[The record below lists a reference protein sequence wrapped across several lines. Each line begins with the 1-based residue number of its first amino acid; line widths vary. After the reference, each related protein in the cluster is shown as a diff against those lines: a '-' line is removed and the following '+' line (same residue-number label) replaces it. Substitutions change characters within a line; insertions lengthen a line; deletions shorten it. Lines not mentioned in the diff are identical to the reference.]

1 MKIMRIDYKNKKLID
16 QEVIDQKE
24 IDFAVEETSLNLQQ
38 DIVATKREL
47 EKAKMRLEVV
57 KSTYPLDVDA
67 YIEAKNDVLSC
78 ETGLTDLE
86 QLKKELGF

>member
-1 MKIMRIDYKNKKLID
+1 MRINYKTKQLID
-16 QEVIDQKE
+16 PETIDQKE

-47 EKAKMRLEVV
+47 ESAKMRLEVA

-67 YIEAKNDVLSC
+67 YIEAKQDVESC
-78 ETGLTDLE
+78 EAGLKDLE
-86 QLKKELGF
+86 ELKEELGL

>member
-47 EKAKMRLEVV
+47 EKAKMRLEIA

-67 YIEAKNDVLSC
+67 HIEAKNDVYSC
-78 ETGLTDLE
+78 ETGLADLE

>member
-1 MKIMRIDYKNKKLID
+1 MRINYKTKQLID
-16 QEVIDQKE
+16 QETIDQKE

-47 EKAKMRLEVV
+47 EKAKMRLEIV

-78 ETGLTDLE
+78 ETGLKDLE
-86 QLKKELGF
+86 ELKKELGF